1 MSFPKLPI
9 IFIPKSHQTI
19 FHARLSQEKQN
30 KMGPSERDLL
40 SSVLYGFFII
50 VEIAD
55 RVVDGFILTNYE
67 AGEISNDWNKNVNI
81 ALTVFMVIGFFITL
95 LHAVTSGC
103 RIVTLC
109 CEGDC
114 SKGRTDRTIKI
125 WMSLLKVLLEAFSQ
139 TIISHFY
146 FGDCAKTSD
155 LRILGIAFNSFS
167 LLPFIMYAFH
177 FYTYYSSHGL
187 QQCDCDD
194 VSIRKVLGML
204 FHIITL
210 IASVL
215 GSYFAYNS
223 IMAFYNLCAPQK

>member
-1 MSFPKLPI
+1 MNSFQS
-9 IFIPKSHQTI
+9 IFNAQI
-19 FHARLSQEKQN
+19 RQEKPN
-30 KMGPSERDLL
+30 KMGPIERDLL
-40 SSVLYGFFII
+40 SSLLYGFFII

-55 RVVDGFILTNYE
+55 RVVDGFILTKYE
-67 AGEISNDWNKNVNI
+67 AGEISNDRNENVYI
-81 ALTVFMVIGFFITL
+81 ALIVFMVIGICITL

-139 TIISHFY
+139 TIISHFH

-155 LRILGIAFNSFS
+155 LRIWVIAFNIFS
-167 LLPFIMYAFH
+167 LLPFIMYVFH
-177 FYTYYSSHGL
+177 FFGL
-187 QQCDCDD
+187 QECDCDD
-194 VSIRKVLGML
+194 VSIRKVMGAL
-204 FHIITL
+204 FRITL
-210 IASVL
+210 IPSAL
-215 GSYFAYNS
+215 GSYFAYKS

>member
-1 MSFPKLPI
+1 MNSFQS
-9 IFIPKSHQTI
+9 IFNAQI
-19 FHARLSQEKQN
+19 RQEKPK
-30 KMGPSERDLL
+30 KMGPTERDLL
-40 SSVLYGFFII
+40 SSLLYGFFII
-50 VEIAD
+50 VEIAN

-139 TIISHFY
+139 TLISHFH

-155 LRILGIAFNSFS
+155 LRIWGIAFNIFS
-167 LLPFIMYAFH
+167 LLPFIMYVFH
-177 FYTYYSSHGL
+177 FFTYYSSHGL
-187 QQCDCDD
+187 QECDCDD
-194 VSIRKVLGML
+194 VSIRKVMGAL
-204 FHIITL
+204 FRITL
-210 IASVL
+210 IPSAL
-215 GSYFAYNS
+215 GSYFAYKS